1 MIYTHPSLK
10 LSKDQAL
17 LPRADLKNFTATIS
31 FVSSKTAS
39 GKLFTTALMATS
51 TGKAAAGSFVLSMR
65 GASRT
70 LTMGKHSLSFAQNVI
85 KGRKTGV
92 VTVY

>member
-1 MIYTHPSLK
+1 MIYTHPSLN

-17 LPRADLKNFTATIS
+17 LPRADLKSFIATIS

-39 GKLFTTALMATS
+39 GKLFTTALMGTC
-51 TGKAAAGSFVLSMR
+51 TGKAAAGSFVPNMR

-70 LTMGKHSLSFAQNVI
+70 QTMGKHSLSFAQNVI
-85 KGRKTGV
+85 KGRKTGA
-92 VTVY
+92 VTVF